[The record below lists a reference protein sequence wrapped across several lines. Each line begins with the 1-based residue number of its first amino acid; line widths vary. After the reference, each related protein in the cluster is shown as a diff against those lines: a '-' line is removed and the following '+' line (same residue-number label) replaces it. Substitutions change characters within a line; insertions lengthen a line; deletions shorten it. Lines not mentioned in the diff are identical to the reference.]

1 MKQTRNDLKDD
12 IDSLFQLPLAEFIGA
27 RKELAARLKK
37 AGRADDSERVK
48 LLAKP
53 PVSAW
58 TVNQLYWQHREQFD
72 LLLATGQRFRKAQT
86 SGKVADMRAALSART
101 EALSRL
107 ENLATSLL
115 QNAGHNPTPDMIRRI
130 TTTLEAVSAYDVLPD
145 GSSPGRMTKDVDPPG
160 FETMS
165 SFVAGAAPTKRTEP
179 ARAAS
184 TGTKT
189 KSISAAASQVSESR
203 VEQQRQAKL
212 AAAKIALANAKKALT
227 DARTK
232 AQSLETNQKKIEAV
246 AKQAEKQRSEAEAR
260 FKKALAAADEAT
272 EHAGTVRSELEEATR
287 TLADAKR
294 SVEKAT
300 EELESLF
307 RDA

>member
-1 MKQTRNDLKDD
+1 MAKNEQPD
-12 IDSLFQLPLAEFIGA
+12 IDSLFQLPLSEFIGA

-37 AGRADDSERVK
+37 AGRADESEGVK

-58 TVNQLYWQHREQFD
+58 TVNQLYWQHREAFD
-72 LLLATGQRFRKAQT
+72 ALLATGQRFRKAQT
-86 SGKVADMRAALSART
+86 SGKVADMRAALSGRT

-115 QNAGHNPTPDMIRRI
+115 QAAGHNPTPDMIRRI

-160 FETMS
+160 FETLS
-165 SFVAGAAPTKRTEP
+165 SFVAGAPTKRTEP
-179 ARAAS
+179 ARAAP

-189 KSISAAASQVSESR
+189 KLISAAAYQASESR

-232 AQSLETNQKKIEAV
+232 AQSLEANQKRVEAV
-246 AKQAEKQRSEAEAR
+246 AKEAEKQRNEAEAR
-260 FKKALAAADEAT
+260 FKKARAAADEAT
-272 EHAGTVRSELEEATR
+272 EHAGTLRSELEEATR
-287 TLADAKR
+287 TLAEAKR

-300 EELESLF
+300 KELESLF
-307 RDA
+307 RGA